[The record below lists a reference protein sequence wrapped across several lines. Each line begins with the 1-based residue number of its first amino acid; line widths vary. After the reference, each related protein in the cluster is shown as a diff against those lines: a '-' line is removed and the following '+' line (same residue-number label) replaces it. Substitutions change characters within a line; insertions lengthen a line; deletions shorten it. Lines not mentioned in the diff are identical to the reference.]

1 MVPSSLVVRAAYA
14 LSVALTVLSVLHLS
28 WAFGGTWGLAA
39 ALGRRQIDATTG
51 LRLAAG
57 AVAIA
62 LLVAA
67 VGVLGRVGLWG
78 HLLPW
83 VLFSWGTW
91 VLVAALFLAG
101 LLNLTAHTWKERLV
115 FAPIA
120 LALGVLASIVARIS
134 AAVVSGRAVAPSAV
148 HRERDD

>member
-1 MVPSSLVVRAAYA
+1 MVPSGLVVRAAYL
-14 LSVALTVLSVLHLS
+14 LSIVLTILSVLHLY
-28 WAFGGTWGLAA
+28 WAFGGNWGLPA
-39 ALGRRQIDATTG
+39 ALGRQEIDASTG
-51 LRLAAG
+51 LRIAAG

-78 HLLPW
+78 EFVPW

-91 VLVAALFLAG
+91 ALVAALFLAA
-101 LLNLTAHTWKERLV
+101 LLNITARTWTERLV

-120 LALGVLASIVARIS
+120 LALGALALIIARS
-134 AAVVSGRAVAPSAV
+134 SRP
-148 HRERDD
+148 

>member
-1 MVPSSLVVRAAYA
+1 MIPIGLVARAAYV
-14 LSVALTVLSVLHLS
+14 LSIALTVLSVLHLY

-39 ALGRRQIDATTG
+39 ALGRQDIDASTG
-51 LRLAAG
+51 LRIAAG

-62 LLVAA
+62 LLIAA

-78 HLLPW
+78 DFLPW

-91 VLVAALFLAG
+91 ALMTALFLAA
-101 LLNLTAHTWKERLV
+101 LLNLTASTWMERLV

-120 LALGVLASIVARIS
+120 LALGVLALIIARS
-134 AAVVSGRAVAPSAV
+134 LRP
-148 HRERDD
+148 

>member
-1 MVPSSLVVRAAYA
+1 MISSGLIARAAYA
-14 LSVALTVLSVLHLS
+14 LSIALTILSVLHLY

-39 ALGRRQIDATTG
+39 ALGRQEIDASTG
-51 LRLAAG
+51 LRIAAG

-62 LLVAA
+62 LLIAA

-78 HLLPW
+78 DFLPW

-91 VLVAALFLAG
+91 ALMTALFLAA
-101 LLNLTAHTWKERLV
+101 LLNLTASTWMERLV

-120 LALGVLASIVARIS
+120 LALGVLALIIARS
-134 AAVVSGRAVAPSAV
+134 PRP
-148 HRERDD
+148 

>member
-1 MVPSSLVVRAAYA
+1 MIPSGLVVRTAYV
-14 LSVALTVLSVLHLS
+14 LSIALTILSVLHLY

-39 ALGRRQIDATTG
+39 ALGRQDIDASTG
-51 LRLAAG
+51 LRIAAG

-62 LLVAA
+62 LLIAA

-78 HLLPW
+78 DFLPW

-91 VLVAALFLAG
+91 ALVAALFLAT
-101 LLNLTAHTWKERLV
+101 LLNLTARTWTERLV

-120 LALGVLASIVARIS
+120 LALGVLALIIARS
-134 AAVVSGRAVAPSAV
+134 PRP
-148 HRERDD
+148 